1 MLDFLFELL
10 LAILEPFLEAIL
22 ELMYPA
28 NNIDYGFRPDEIINA
43 LTKWYGDRDK
53 AVNEVLDAIALNNA
67 RRRQAET
74 RKNVEAT

>member
-1 MLDFLFELL
+1 MTT
-10 LAILEPFLEAIL
+10 EPTITDRDRHEAIL

-43 LTKWYGDRDK
+43 LTVWHGDRHK
-53 AVNEVLDAIALNNA
+53 ALNEVIEAIALSNA

-74 RKNVEAT
+74 RKNVEAA